1 MINTEII
8 YKKYL
13 AELKELGNNKN
24 INERLWVQKYLG
36 SNKPTQCIRTGDVQ
50 KLARKIIN
58 ENNLN
63 EKELENLVDLFY
75 SKAKTFEE
83 IDLAAKLLGAAP
95 KLRQKMDVN
104 KLDYWLNF
112 TYGWAETD
120 VLCQSNFTSDEILS
134 NRNTWKKLLI
144 NLNKDKNIQK
154 RRASLVLLTKAVRMS
169 EDKRLSKMA
178 FRNVDLLK
186 KEKEILITKAIS
198 WILRSLI
205 KNHKKEVSEYLKI
218 NKEILPKIAVREV
231 TNKLET
237 GVKNKKVKK

>member
-1 MINTEII
+1 MVVNSNI
-8 YKKYL
+8 YNIV
-13 AELKELGNNKN
+13 LKDLHKLNSDKN
-24 INERLWVQKYLG
+24 IKERLWVQKYLG
-36 SNKPTQCIRTGDVQ
+36 SNKPTGCIRTGDVQ
-50 KLARKIIN
+50 KLARKIIS

-63 EKELENLVDLFY
+63 EKELENLLNLLY

-95 KLRQKMDVN
+95 KLRQKINPN
-104 KLDYWLNF
+104 KLDYWINF

-134 NRNTWKKLLI
+134 NWNTWKKLLI

-169 EDKRLSKMA
+169 DDEKLSKIA
-178 FRNVDLLK
+178 FRNIDVLK

-205 KNHKKEVSEYLKI
+205 KNHKKEVSRYLKI

-231 TNKLET
+231 ANKLET